1 VTLIRE
7 PASFIIINDYIIR
20 WEAHLSTVV
29 GEEDRSAVR
38 RFDHQ
43 PIFFDN
49 PPDKHRL
56 RVSVLIGLISFL
68 FCLPLAIREIPD
80 TDILLMIVSGLVIA
94 DIAPYLAERRLQYKI
109 RPCKIMV
116 GNLGVTF
123 FFVKGRPRFI
133 SWWEMGGFFIST
145 NKGFR
150 SGIRPSRG
158 GAICFD
164 TETGIVQQMA
174 ERYQDVVG
182 VSPPISKVRFK
193 SSWEGLS
200 EKDLP
205 V

>member
-1 VTLIRE
+1 
-7 PASFIIINDYIIR
+7 
-20 WEAHLSTVV
+20 VV

-56 RVSVLIGLISFL
+56 KVSVLIGLISFL

-150 SGIRPSRG
+150 SGIRLSRG

-164 TETGIVQQMA
+164 TETGIVQQIA
-174 ERYQDVVG
+174 KRYQDIVG
-182 VSPPISKVRFK
+182 VPPPISKVRFK